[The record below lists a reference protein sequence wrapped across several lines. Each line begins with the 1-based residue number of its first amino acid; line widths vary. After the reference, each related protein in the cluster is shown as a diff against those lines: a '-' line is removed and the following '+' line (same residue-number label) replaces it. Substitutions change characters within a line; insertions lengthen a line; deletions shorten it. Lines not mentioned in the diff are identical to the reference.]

1 MEFPLSYERDAAD
14 RKGGS
19 KAEEE
24 ARDQNSHSSAA
35 PAGRWRREEKVG
47 ERESADWQKAIP
59 SAGGMKEG
67 TEEKEGLE
75 VGKKRRMKEL
85 ENREEKS
92 HLVF

>member
-1 MEFPLSYERDAAD
+1 M
-14 RKGGS
+14 
-19 KAEEE
+19 
-24 ARDQNSHSSAA
+24 
-35 PAGRWRREEKVG
+35 G

-75 VGKKRRMKEL
+75 VGKKRRMKEV